1 MADSIVFGAA
11 GFIGSALVARLLD
24 EGRTVIAAVRPGSE
38 SRVRIRHPDLTVVAA
53 DITKPDLGPI
63 DSLAVQDVYN
73 CAARFAFGLDAA
85 DARAVNVDGAV
96 HVLEWAA
103 RLPALRRLV
112 HVSGYR
118 VSVPGHR
125 PDYRAGAYEASK
137 TEGDRALWQRA
148 AELNVPVT
156 VANPSTVLGPGQYI
170 GLAEMVRDLWQ
181 GKLPAIPGGRRT
193 LVPIVEL
200 GYFAEFLAR
209 IPEYPETAGAA
220 YTVLDPD
227 SPALPDLIRFLAAHL
242 DVPAPRFTVPLGV
255 LRRLPAALTGVDR
268 ERLAFLSEDRY
279 DTSTAQAFAARAGL
293 VMPPTETVLREWAD
307 HLMDSGFGEEGTRM
321 SSVVTKSRSS

>member
-1 MADSIVFGAA
+1 MTDSIVFGAA
-11 GFIGSALVARLLD
+11 GFIGGALVARLLD

-38 SRVRIRHPDLTVVAA
+38 SRVRVRHPNLTVVTA
-53 DITKPDLGPI
+53 DITKPDLGLRDP
-63 DSLAVQDVYN
+63 LVVRDVYN

-85 DARAVNVDGAV
+85 DARAVNVDGAL

-103 RLPALRRLV
+103 RLPSLRRLV

-118 VSVPGHR
+118 VSVPGRR

-148 AELNVPVT
+148 RELNVPIT

-170 GLAEMVRDLWQ
+170 GLAEVVRDLWNRR
-181 GKLPAIPGGRRT
+181 LPAIPGGRRT

-200 GYFAEFLAR
+200 GYFAHFLAR
-209 IPEYPETAGAA
+209 LPEYQETAGAA

-227 SPALPDLIRFLAAHL
+227 SPALPDLIRLLAAHL
-242 DVPAPRFTVPLGV
+242 GVPAPRFTIPLAV

-279 DTSTAQAFAARAGL
+279 DTAAAEAFAARAGL
-293 VMPPTETVLREWAD
+293 VMPPVEQVLREWAD
-307 HLMDSGFGEEGTRM
+307 HLVHSRFGADDARRPVAVPGTR
-321 SSVVTKSRSS
+321 